1 MILKD
6 KGRNS
11 KTEQNVIKQK
21 QMERQDSGGELILE
35 IKRYSL

>member
-11 KTEQNVIKQK
+11 KKEQNVIKQK
-21 QMERQDSGGELILE
+21 QMERQDSGEGTN
-35 IKRYSL
+35 SGN

>member
-21 QMERQDSGGELILE
+21 QMERQDTGRGTNSGN
-35 IKRYSL
+35 